1 MWNQK
6 CQNQQTCTHAV
17 RGIHSTLLRTDW
29 ETVGNRVCECFLSR
43 THHITYTHKT
53 DIFSICCHAAIHKNG
68 DNQAQNSARTST
80 HKMHFIAVFLYR
92 QSLCIRTHKNYTQ
105 FLTLSTIPHSHPLTK
120 NVQKDTPTQT
130 KHAQDFPVRDGF
142 KRRIGEFFESFQE
155 TPHPLF
161 LVTLNCLFA
170 MERDFLPRHYME
182 YYTENN
188 VISSTKNSGSH
199 YKQSIFEHSDSE
211 FVRKLKWLV
220 QSMTV
225 TAYFLG
231 IKKTKKQCLKKNL

>member
-1 MWNQK
+1 MLWGGSIALFCVQTGILWAPECVCASSPVPTTSHTHTKQTYLASAVTLQYTNLGK
-6 CQNQQTCTHAV
+6 IRLRIQQEKKHTNI
-17 RGIHSTLLRTDW
+17 RS
-29 ETVGNRVCECFLSR
+29 
-43 THHITYTHKT
+43 
-53 DIFSICCHAAIHKNG
+53 
-68 DNQAQNSARTST
+68 ST
-80 HKMHFIAVFLYR
+80 HKMHFIVVFLYC
-92 QSLCIRTHKNYTQ
+92 QSLCIRTHKHVCEITLLYTQ
-105 FLTLSTIPHSHPLTK
+105 FLTLSTIPHSRPLTK

-188 VISSTKNSGSH
+188 FISSTQKFR
-199 YKQSIFEHSDSE
+199 IP
-211 FVRKLKWLV
+211 L
-220 QSMTV
+220 
-225 TAYFLG
+225 
-231 IKKTKKQCLKKNL
+231 